1 MNPLLHLRSAIGLL
15 AEVEQALSSGKKDLA
30 VAKVEDAKY
39 FLDKF
44 LQKISDSERKPDDNP
59 VRRQGPQTETCP

>member
-15 AEVEQALSSGKKDLA
+15 SEVEQALSSGKKDLA

-44 LQKISDSERKPDDNP
+44 LQKISDSERTPDDNP
-59 VRRQGPQTETCP
+59 VRRQGPQTETCL